1 MTFGVASNVALV
13 ALARLDCFSP
23 GFRLS
28 VRRTPMLRTI
38 WARTASS
45 MVDPDASC
53 QEQVLAR
60 LALNHAQIFV
70 QNLRVAFASES
81 DGPAG
86 LSLTDIGGL
95 RHSH

>member
-1 MTFGVASNVALV
+1 
-13 ALARLDCFSP
+13 
-23 GFRLS
+23 
-28 VRRTPMLRTI
+28 
-38 WARTASS
+38 

-53 QEQVLAR
+53 QEQVLAQ